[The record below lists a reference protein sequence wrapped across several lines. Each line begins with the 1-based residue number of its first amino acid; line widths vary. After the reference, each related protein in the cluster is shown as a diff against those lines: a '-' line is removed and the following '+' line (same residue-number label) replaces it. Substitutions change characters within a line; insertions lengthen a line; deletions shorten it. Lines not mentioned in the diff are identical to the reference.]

1 MTDETPDLP
10 PDRLSADPD
19 SPNYNEAAMTR
30 GVGVRFKGVDRTDI
44 EEYSVSEGWVRV
56 TLGKKVDRRGKPL
69 TMRLTG
75 PVEPYWR
82 TAEA

>member
-1 MTDETPDLP
+1 MTETPADQP

-19 SPNYNEAAMTR
+19 SPHYDDAAMTR
-30 GVGVRFKGVDRTDI
+30 GVGVRFKGVERTDI
-44 EEYSVSEGWVRV
+44 EEYCVAEGWVKV

-69 TMRLTG
+69 TMKLAG

-82 TAEA
+82 S